1 MVRDNISGV
10 KSSGIIGSLFLM
22 PGKVIQ
28 WIMYMS
34 VGNVKGYG
42 MVRQQTR
49 LARST
54 FMTYVYAI
62 GGWFGIIYFVLY
74 LMGILP
80 PELQ

>member
-10 KSSGIIGSLFLM
+10 KSSGIIESLFLM

-28 WIMYMS
+28 WFMYMK
-34 VGNVKGYG
+34 VGNLKGYG

-54 FMTYVYAI
+54 FMTYVYSI

-74 LMGILP
+74 LMGIV
-80 PELQ
+80 E